1 VCAAILRTL
10 VKRGLRLEPG
20 LLCVID
26 GAKGLRTAIRMDR
39 WRTSDQK
46 QRWGASALSLIEPR
60 LRRIKGY
67 GHLPQLRVAWQA
79 KTGKAERVEGTC
91 IA

>member
-1 VCAAILRTL
+1 
-10 VKRGLRLEPG
+10 
-20 LLCVID
+20 
-26 GAKGLRTAIRMDR
+26 MDH
-39 WRTSDQK
+39 WHTPDQK
-46 QRWGASALSLIEPR
+46 QRWGASGLSLIEPR

-67 GHLPQLRVAWQA
+67 RHLPQLRAALQA